1 MKTRLLL
8 VALPLV
14 ALPLMAQADRASE
27 LALELNQAPASQH
40 AGMADRVQEPANLH
54 LLSGNSEAMAQA
66 WLRLKR
72 YQPPMHVDA
81 NGNPLSLGRQA
92 AH

>member
-8 VALPLV
+8 LALPLV

-27 LALELNQAPASQH
+27 LALELNQAPTSQH

-54 LLSGNSEAMAQA
+54 LVSGNSEAMAQA

-72 YQPPMHVDA
+72 YRPPMHVVA

-92 AH
+92 TH

>member
-8 VALPLV
+8 LALPLV
-14 ALPLMAQADRASE
+14 ALPLMAQADRASQR
-27 LALELNQAPASQH
+27 ALELNQAPTSQYAS
-40 AGMADRVQEPANLH
+40 MPDRVQEPANLH
-54 LLSGNSEAMAQA
+54 LVSGTSEAMAQA

-72 YQPPMHVDA
+72 YRPPMHVDA

-92 AH
+92 TH

>member
-8 VALPLV
+8 LALPLV

-27 LALELNQAPASQH
+27 LALALNQAPTSQH
-40 AGMADRVQEPANLH
+40 AGMPDRVQEPANLH
-54 LLSGNSEAMAQA
+54 LVSGNSEAMTQA
-66 WLRLKR
+66 WLRLKH

-92 AH
+92 TH